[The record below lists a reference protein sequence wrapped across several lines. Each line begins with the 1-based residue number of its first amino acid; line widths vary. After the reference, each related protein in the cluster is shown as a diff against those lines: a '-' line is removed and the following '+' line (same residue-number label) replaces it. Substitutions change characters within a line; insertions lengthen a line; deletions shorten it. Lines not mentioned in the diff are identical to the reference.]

1 MLPSLEEVS
10 TSPSSHIQPAS
21 CLYAISLP
29 PWSTWA
35 WAIEQDTPGGSRGTL
50 QVIPGRPLR
59 LFQTWEMN
67 GPIYKEKKKNSG
79 MKLWNTLKTFE
90 NQQSCIQKSLY

>member
-1 MLPSLEEVS
+1 MLLAYLLEALELE
-10 TSPSSHIQPAS
+10 P
-21 CLYAISLP
+21 L
-29 PWSTWA
+29 
-35 WAIEQDTPGGSRGTL
+35 SRILQEAPEYLLGGTL